1 MTFIGITGLKRS
13 GKTTFALFLQSALLP
28 QTTEVVSFA
37 DALKEE
43 VATAAGVTTTYL
55 EEHKDSF
62 RLILQGW
69 GTDFRRNLCHK
80 EYWTSRLLQKAVILK
95 RKDCKYLIIPDVRF
109 HNEADVIRTVGGRLI
124 RVARTLATTIDHH
137 ASEKEQL
144 DIVVDYTVANS
155 GSLAELKQQ
164 AEQLAAKLKLV

>member
-1 MTFIGITGLKRS
+1 MTFIGITGLKKS
-13 GKTTFALFLQSALLP
+13 GKTTFAMFLQNALLP
-28 QTTEVVSFA
+28 QPAETVSFA

-43 VATAAGVTTTYL
+43 VSAAAGVTTTYL

-80 EYWTSRLLQKAVILK
+80 DYWTSRLLQKAVVLK
-95 RKDCKYLIIPDVRF
+95 RKGCQYLIIPDVRF
-109 HNEADVIRTVGGRLI
+109 HNEADVIKNVGGRII
-124 RVARTLATTIDHH
+124 RVTRDSADTIDAH

-144 DIVVDYTVANS
+144 EIMVDYSIHNS
-155 GSLAELKQQ
+155 GGLTELKQQ
-164 AEQLAAKLKLV
+164 AEQLAARLKLI